1 MRDVVTLLFLSKKT
15 FFFYNQSPKTT
26 QKHRI
31 SVCLCFVRSQARG
44 PCVLPSP
51 RRAPRAPEKHHYK
64 PTPREKK
71 QNVVMVPLVE
81 GRSVKTARFVAPFSF
96 SEREHASRTLP
107 PSFKLFCLLL
117 RSFFYCPGGRE
128 LVPRIPRQALSF
140 FFFSLTFIFCF
151 CFNG

>member
-1 MRDVVTLLFLSKKT
+1 MRHVVTLLFLSKKT

-51 RRAPRAPEKHHYK
+51 RRAPRAPEEHHYK

-81 GRSVKTARFVAPFSF
+81 GRSVKTARFVAPPSVLARESTLRERCRLLSNFSV
-96 SEREHASRTLP
+96 
-107 PSFKLFCLLL
+107 SFC
-117 RSFFYCPGGRE
+117 
-128 LVPRIPRQALSF
+128 VLSF
-140 FFFSLTFIFCF
+140 TVQEEENWFPEFPDKRSPFFAV
-151 CFNG
+151 